1 MRVPALGA
9 AAQPTGLIAR
19 SVPMQ
24 DLDVIVIGG
33 GAAGIGAARTLA
45 DAGKSVLL
53 VEADTRLGGRAR
65 TEHVDSLALDLGAG
79 WLHSAEHN
87 PWVEIAA
94 LHGFALDQTLPRW
107 REQWRGLGFGKSEQ
121 RAAAAAFE
129 AFETRLRDDPP
140 PGDRA
145 GAALVP
151 GSPWSVWIDAIS
163 GFVNGTDTAKLSIAD
178 YLAYEDAATETDW
191 RVPAGYGALV
201 AAQANGLRTALA
213 TPVTAIDRSG
223 TQLKIETPR
232 GTLTAAQVI
241 VTASTDVLA
250 RGAIAIGGHDEVLHA
265 AAALPLGMA
274 DKLFLAIDH
283 GEDELDDN
291 AHLLGDP
298 RNAITGS
305 YTLRP
310 FGRPVIEV
318 MFGGEGAREMAERG
332 LAGAADFAIEELC
345 ALLGGQWRRRLR
357 LLAGSAW
364 SRETHIRGGY
374 SHALPG
380 RAAAR
385 QVLATPIDP
394 RIRFAGE
401 ACSTSE
407 FSTVHGAYKTGVA
420 AARALL
426 G

>member
-1 MRVPALGA
+1 MPALGT
-9 AAQPTGLIAR
+9 AAQPFGLIAR

-24 DLDVIVIGG
+24 NLDVIVIGG
-33 GAAGIGAARTLA
+33 GAAGIGAARTLQ
-45 DAGKSVLL
+45 DAGRSVLL
-53 VEADTRLGGRAR
+53 VEADCRLGGRAR
-65 TEHVDSLALDLGAG
+65 TEHVDGMALDLGAG

-94 LHGFALDQTLPRW
+94 LHGFTLDRTLPRW
-107 REQWRGLGFGKSEQ
+107 REQWRALGFSKAEQ
-121 RAAAAAFE
+121 REAAQAFE

-151 GSPWSVWIDAIS
+151 GSPWSVWIDTIS
-163 GFVNGTDTAKLSIAD
+163 GFVNGSDTAKLSIAD
-178 YLAYEDAATETDW
+178 YLAYADAATETDW

-223 TQLKIETPR
+223 TRLKVETPR
-232 GTLTAAQVI
+232 GTLEAAQVI

-250 RGAIAIGGHDEVLHA
+250 RGTIAIGGHDALFHA
-265 AAALPLGMA
+265 AAALPLGLA
-274 DKLFLAIDH
+274 DKLFLAVEH
-283 GEDELDDN
+283 GEDELEIN

-298 RNAITGS
+298 RNAITAS

-310 FGRPVIEV
+310 FGRPVIEA

-332 LAGAADFAIEELC
+332 LQGAADFAIEELC
-345 ALLGGQWRRRLR
+345 ALLGGHWRRRLR

-364 SRETHIRGGY
+364 SRETHVRGGY

-380 RAAAR
+380 RAPVR
-385 QVLATPIDP
+385 QVLSTPIDP

-401 ACSTSE
+401 ACSAIE
-407 FSTVHGAYKTGVA
+407 FSTVHGAYKTGVT

-426 G
+426 D

>member
-1 MRVPALGA
+1 MPAIGI
-9 AAQPTGLIAR
+9 AAQPFGLTR
-19 SVPMQ
+19 VSPSMQ
-24 DLDVIVIGG
+24 QFDVIVVGG
-33 GAAGIGAARTLA
+33 GAAGIGAARSLS
-45 DAGKSVLL
+45 DAGKDVLL

-65 TEHVDSLALDLGAG
+65 TEHVEGMALDLGAG

-94 LHGFALDQTLPRW
+94 LHGFALDRTLPRW
-107 REQWRGLGFGKSEQ
+107 REQWREAGFSQLEQ
-121 RAAAAAFE
+121 RDAGKAYDAFE
-129 AFETRLRDDPP
+129 SRLRNDPP

-151 GSPWSVWIDAIS
+151 NSAWSVWIDTIS
-163 GFVNGTDTAKLSIAD
+163 GFVNGVDTAKLSIAD

-201 AAQANGLRTALA
+201 AAQASGLRTALA

-223 TQLKIETPR
+223 ARLMLQTPR
-232 GTLTAAQVI
+232 GTLEAEQAI
-241 VTASTDVLA
+241 VTVSTDVLA
-250 RGAIAIGGHDEVLHA
+250 RGDIALSGHDEVLHA
-265 AAALPLGMA
+265 AAALPLGLA
-274 DKLFLAIDH
+274 DKLFLAVDQ
-283 GEDELDDN
+283 GADELEAN

-298 RNAITGS
+298 RSAITAS

-310 FGRPVIEV
+310 FGSPVIEA
-318 MFGGEGAREMAERG
+318 MFGGEGAREMAARG
-332 LAGAADFAIEELC
+332 LHGAADFAIEELC
-345 ALLGGQWRRRLR
+345 GLLGGKWRRRLR

-380 RAAAR
+380 RAGAR
-385 QVLATPIDP
+385 QVLATPVDA

-401 ACSTSE
+401 ACSANE
-407 FSTVHGAYKTGVA
+407 FSTVHGAYKAGVA

-426 G
+426 R

>member
-1 MRVPALGA
+1 
-9 AAQPTGLIAR
+9 
-19 SVPMQ
+19 MQ

-332 LAGAADFAIEELC
+332 LAGA
-345 ALLGGQWRRRLR
+345 
-357 LLAGSAW
+357 
-364 SRETHIRGGY
+364 
-374 SHALPG
+374 
-380 RAAAR
+380 
-385 QVLATPIDP
+385 V
-394 RIRFAGE
+394 
-401 ACSTSE
+401 
-407 FSTVHGAYKTGVA
+407 TGT
-420 AARALL
+420 
-426 G
+426 

>member
-1 MRVPALGA
+1 MPAIGA
-9 AAQPTGLIAR
+9 AAQPFGLTRVYR
-19 SVPMQ
+19 SMQ
-24 DLDVIVIGG
+24 HFDVIVIGG
-33 GAAGIGAARTLA
+33 GAAGIGAAKTLSS
-45 DAGKSVLL
+45 AGKDVLL
-53 VEADTRLGGRAR
+53 VEADARLGGRAR
-65 TEHVDSLALDLGAG
+65 TEHVDGMALDLGAG

-94 LHGFALDQTLPRW
+94 LHGFELDRTLPRW
-107 REQWRGLGFGKSEQ
+107 REQWRELGFSRSEQ
-121 RAAAAAFE
+121 RDAGKAFDAFE
-129 AFETRLRDDPP
+129 KRLRKDPP

-151 GSPWSVWIDAIS
+151 DSPWSVWIDAVS
-163 GFVNGTDTAKLSIAD
+163 GFVNGVDTAKLSTED
-178 YLAYEDAATETDW
+178 YRAYADAATETDW

-201 AAQANGLRTALA
+201 TAQAGCLRTALA
-213 TPVTAIDRSG
+213 TPVAAIDRRA
-223 TQLKIETPR
+223 TRLKVQTSR
-232 GTLTAAQVI
+232 GTLEAAQVI
-241 VTASTDVLA
+241 ITVPTDILA
-250 RGAIAIGGHDEVLHA
+250 RGDITLPGHDDVLHA
-265 AAALPLGMA
+265 AAALPLGLA
-274 DKLFLAIDH
+274 DKLFLAIVH
-283 GEDELDDN
+283 GADELEAD

-298 RNAITGS
+298 RNVITGS

-310 FGRPVIEV
+310 FGRPVIEG

-332 LAGAADFAIEELC
+332 LQGAADFAIEELC
-345 ALLGGQWRRRLR
+345 ALLGGKWRRRLR
-357 LLAGSAW
+357 LLAGSSW

-385 QVLATPIDP
+385 QVLTAPIDP

-401 ACSTSE
+401 ACSATE

>member
-1 MRVPALGA
+1 
-9 AAQPTGLIAR
+9 
-19 SVPMQ
+19 MQ
-24 DLDVIVIGG
+24 QFDVIVVGG
-33 GAAGIGAARTLA
+33 GAAGIGAARTLS
-45 DAGKSVLL
+45 DAGKAVLL

-65 TEHVDSLALDLGAG
+65 TEHVDGMTLDLGAG

-94 LHGFALDQTLPRW
+94 LHGFTLDRTLPRW
-107 REQWRGLGFGKSEQ
+107 RDQWREIGFSQAEQ
-121 RAAAAAFE
+121 RDAGKAYDAFE
-129 AFETRLRDDPP
+129 SRLRQDPP

-151 GSPWSVWIDAIS
+151 NSAWSVWIDTIS
-163 GFVNGTDTAKLSIAD
+163 GFVNGVDTAKLSIAD

-201 AAQANGLRTALA
+201 GAQASGLRTALA
-213 TPVTAIDRSG
+213 TPVTEIDRSG
-223 TQLKIETPR
+223 TRLKLQTPR
-232 GTLTAAQVI
+232 GTLEAEQAI
-241 VTASTDVLA
+241 VTVSTDILA
-250 RGAIAIGGHDEVLHA
+250 RGDITMDGHDEVLHA
-265 AAALPLGMA
+265 AAALPLGLA
-274 DKLFLAIDH
+274 DKLFLAIDQ
-283 GEDELDDN
+283 GADELEAN

-298 RNAITGS
+298 RNAITAS

-310 FGRPVIEV
+310 FGRPVIEA
-318 MFGGEGAREMAERG
+318 MFGGEGAREMAARG
-332 LAGAADFAIEELC
+332 LQGAADFAIEELC
-345 ALLGGQWRRRLR
+345 ALLGGKWRRRLR

-385 QVLATPIDP
+385 RVLANPVDP
-394 RIRFAGE
+394 RIRIAGE
-401 ACSTSE
+401 ACSATE

>member
-1 MRVPALGA
+1 MPAIGI
-9 AAQPTGLIAR
+9 AAQPFGLTR
-19 SVPMQ
+19 VSPSMQ
-24 DLDVIVIGG
+24 QFDVIVVGG
-33 GAAGIGAARTLA
+33 GAAGIGAARSLS
-45 DAGKSVLL
+45 DAGKDVLL

-65 TEHVDSLALDLGAG
+65 TEHVEGMALDLGAG

-94 LHGFALDQTLPRW
+94 LHGFALDRTLPRW
-107 REQWRGLGFGKSEQ
+107 REQWREAGFSQLEQ
-121 RAAAAAFE
+121 RDAGKAYDAFE
-129 AFETRLRDDPP
+129 SRLRNDPP

-151 GSPWSVWIDAIS
+151 NSAWSVWIDTIS
-163 GFVNGTDTAKLSIAD
+163 GFVNGVDTAKLSIAD

-201 AAQANGLRTALA
+201 AAQASGLRTALA

-223 TQLKIETPR
+223 ARLMLQTPR
-232 GTLTAAQVI
+232 GTLEAEQAI
-241 VTASTDVLA
+241 VTVSTDVLA
-250 RGAIAIGGHDEVLHA
+250 RGDIALSGHDEVLHA
-265 AAALPLGMA
+265 AAALPLGLA
-274 DKLFLAIDH
+274 DKLFLAVDQ
-283 GEDELDDN
+283 GADELEAN

-298 RNAITGS
+298 RSAITAS

-310 FGRPVIEV
+310 FGSPVIEA
-318 MFGGEGAREMAERG
+318 MFGGEGAREMAARG
-332 LAGAADFAIEELC
+332 LHGAADFAIEELC
-345 ALLGGQWRRRLR
+345 GLLGGKWRRRLR

-385 QVLATPIDP
+385 QVLATPVDA

-401 ACSTSE
+401 ACSANE
-407 FSTVHGAYKTGVA
+407 FSTVHGAYKAGVA

-426 G
+426 R

>member
-1 MRVPALGA
+1 MPAIGL
-9 AAQPTGLIAR
+9 AAQPFGLTR
-19 SVPMQ
+19 VSQSMQ
-24 DLDVIVIGG
+24 QFDVIVIGG
-33 GAAGIGAARTLA
+33 GAAGIGAARTLS
-45 DAGKSVLL
+45 DSGRDVLL
-53 VEADTRLGGRAR
+53 VEAGTRLGGRAR
-65 TEHVDSLALDLGAG
+65 TEHIDGMALDLGAG

-87 PWVEIAA
+87 PWVEIAT
-94 LHGFALDQTLPRW
+94 LHGFGLDRTLPHW
-107 REQWRGLGFGKSEQ
+107 REQWRDLGFPQSEQ
-121 RAAAAAFE
+121 RDAAKAFDAFE
-129 AFETRLRDDPP
+129 QRLRKDPP

-151 GSPWSVWIDAIS
+151 DSGWSTWIDTIS
-163 GFVNGTDTAKLSIAD
+163 GFVNGVDTARLSVAD

-201 AAQANGLRTALA
+201 TAQAAGLRTALA
-213 TPVTAIDRSG
+213 TPVSAIDRSG
-223 TQLKIETPR
+223 TRLKLQTPR
-232 GTLTAAQVI
+232 GALEADRVI
-241 VTASTDVLA
+241 VTVSTDVLA
-250 RGAIAIGGHDEVLHA
+250 RGDIALSGHDALLHA
-265 AAALPLGMA
+265 AAVLPLGVA
-274 DKLFLAIDH
+274 DKLFLAIDQSA
-283 GEDELDDN
+283 EELDAD

-298 RNAITGS
+298 HNVITAA

-310 FGRPVIEV
+310 FGRPLIEA
-318 MFGGEGAREMAERG
+318 MFGGEGAREMTARG
-332 LAGAADFAIEELC
+332 LQGAADFAIEELC
-345 ALLGGQWRRRLR
+345 GLLGGKWRRRLR

-401 ACSTSE
+401 ACSATE

-426 G
+426 D

>member
-1 MRVPALGA
+1 
-9 AAQPTGLIAR
+9 
-19 SVPMQ
+19 MQ
-24 DLDVIVIGG
+24 AFDVIVIGG
-33 GAAGIGAARTLA
+33 GAAGIGAARTLS
-45 DAGKSVLL
+45 DAGRNVLL
-53 VEADTRLGGRAR
+53 VEADARLGGRAR
-65 TEHVDSLALDLGAG
+65 TEHVDGMALDLGAG

-94 LHGFALDQTLPRW
+94 LHGFALDRTLPRW
-107 REQWRGLGFGKSEQ
+107 REQWREIGFSHADQ
-121 RAAAAAFE
+121 REAAKAFTAFE
-129 AFETRLRDDPP
+129 KRLRKDPP

-151 GSPWSVWIDAIS
+151 GSPWGAWIDAVS
-163 GFVNGTDTAKLSIAD
+163 GFVNGVDTAKLSIAD

-201 AAQANGLRTALA
+201 AAQATGLRVALA
-213 TPVTAIDRSG
+213 TPVTAIDRAG
-223 TQLKIETPR
+223 TMLKLHTPR
-232 GTLTAAQVI
+232 GTLEADQAI
-241 VTASTDVLA
+241 VTVSTDILA
-250 RGAIAIGGHDEVLHA
+250 RGDIVLGGHDDILHA
-265 AAALPLGMA
+265 AAALPLGLA
-274 DKLFLAIDH
+274 DKLFLAIDQ
-283 GEDELDDN
+283 GADELEAN

-298 RNAITGS
+298 RNVITGT

-310 FGRPVIEV
+310 FGRPVIEA

-332 LAGAADFAIEELC
+332 LQGAADFAIEELC
-345 ALLGGQWRRRLR
+345 ALLGGKWRRRLR

-364 SRETHIRGGY
+364 SRETHVRGGY

-380 RAAAR
+380 RASAR
-385 QVLATPIDP
+385 EVLANPVDP

-401 ACSTSE
+401 ACSATE

>member
-1 MRVPALGA
+1 MPALGA
-9 AAQPTGLIAR
+9 AAQPFGLIAR

-33 GAAGIGAARTLA
+33 GAAGIGAARTLS
-45 DAGKSVLL
+45 DAGRRVLL

-65 TEHVDSLALDLGAG
+65 TEHVDGMALDLGAG

-94 LHGFALDQTLPRW
+94 LHGFALDRTLPRW
-107 REQWRGLGFGKSEQ
+107 REQWRALGFSRAEQ
-121 RAAAAAFE
+121 REAADAFK

-151 GSPWSVWIDAIS
+151 GSPWSVWIDTIS

-213 TPVTAIDRSG
+213 TPVTGIDRGG
-223 TQLKIETPR
+223 TRLKVETPR
-232 GTLTAAQVI
+232 GTLEAGEVI
-241 VTASTDVLA
+241 VTVSTDVLA
-250 RGAIAIGGHDEVLHA
+250 RGTIAIGGHDAVLHA

-274 DKLFLAIDH
+274 DKLFLGIEH
-283 GEDELDDN
+283 GGEDLEAN

-298 RNAITGS
+298 HNAITAT

-310 FGRPVIEV
+310 FGRPVIEA

-332 LAGAADFAIEELC
+332 LQGAADFAIEELC
-345 ALLGGQWRRRLR
+345 GLLGGQWRRRLR

-364 SRETHIRGGY
+364 SRETHVRGGY

-385 QVLATPIDP
+385 QALATPIDP

-401 ACSTSE
+401 ACSASE

-426 G
+426 E

>member
-1 MRVPALGA
+1 MPAIGI
-9 AAQPTGLIAR
+9 AAQPFGLTGVR
-19 SVPMQ
+19 QGMQ
-24 DLDVIVIGG
+24 QFDVIVVGG

-45 DAGKSVLL
+45 DAGKEVLL

-65 TEHVDSLALDLGAG
+65 TEHVDGMALDLGAG

-94 LHGFALDQTLPRW
+94 LHGFELDQTLPRW
-107 REQWRGLGFGKSEQ
+107 REQWRELGFSQAEQ
-121 RAAAAAFE
+121 RDAARAYD
-129 AFETRLRDDPP
+129 AFETRLRKDPP

-151 GSPWSVWIDAIS
+151 DSAWSVWIDAIS
-163 GFVNGTDTAKLSIAD
+163 GFVNGVDTAKLSIAD

-201 AAQANGLRTALA
+201 TAQAGCLRTALA
-213 TPVTAIDRSG
+213 TPITAIDRSSIR
-223 TQLKIETPR
+223 LKLQTPR
-232 GTLTAAQVI
+232 GTLEAAQVI
-241 VTASTDVLA
+241 VTVSTDILA
-250 RGAIAIGGHDEVLHA
+250 RGDIMLAGHDDLLHA
-265 AAALPLGMA
+265 AAALPLGLA
-274 DKLFLAIDH
+274 DKLFLAIDQ
-283 GEDELDDN
+283 GADELEAN

-298 RNAITGS
+298 RSVITGT

-310 FGRPVIEV
+310 FGRPIIEA
-318 MFGGEGAREMAERG
+318 MFGGDGARELAARG
-332 LAGAADFAIEELC
+332 LQGAADFAIEELC
-345 ALLGGQWRRRLR
+345 ALLGGKWRRRLR

-364 SRETHIRGGY
+364 SRETYIRGGY

-380 RAAAR
+380 RASAR
-385 QVLATPIDP
+385 QVLGTPIDP

-401 ACSTSE
+401 ACSATE

-426 G
+426 A

>member
-1 MRVPALGA
+1 MRVPPFRP
-9 AAQPTGLIAR
+9 AAQPLGLIAR

-45 DAGKSVLL
+45 DAGKDVLL

-65 TEHVDSLALDLGAG
+65 TEHVDGMALDLGAG

-107 REQWRGLGFGKSEQ
+107 REQWRGLGFSVAEQ
-121 RAAAAAFE
+121 REAGQAFASFE
-129 AFETRLRDDPP
+129 ARLRTDPP

-145 GAALVP
+145 GAALTP
-151 GSPWSVWIDAIS
+151 GSPWNVWIDTIS

-178 YLAYEDAATETDW
+178 YLAYENAATETDW

-213 TPVTAIDRSG
+213 TPVTSIDRSG
-223 TQLKIETPR
+223 TRLRVETSR
-232 GTLTAAQVI
+232 GTLDAGQVI

-250 RGAIAIGGHDEVLHA
+250 QGSIAIAGHDALFHA
-265 AAALPLGMA
+265 AAALPLGVA
-274 DKLFLAIDH
+274 DKLFLGIDH
-283 GEDELDDN
+283 GEDDLDAN

-298 RNAITGS
+298 RNAITGT

-318 MFGGEGAREMAERG
+318 MFGGEGAREMTERG
-332 LAGAADFAIEELC
+332 LQGAADFAIEELC

-364 SRETHIRGGY
+364 SRETHIRGSY

-385 QVLATPIDP
+385 QILSTPVDP

-401 ACSTSE
+401 ACSATE

-420 AARALL
+420 AARGLL

>member
-1 MRVPALGA
+1 MPAIGI
-9 AAQPTGLIAR
+9 AAQPFGLTGVSPA
-19 SVPMQ
+19 MQ
-24 DLDVIVIGG
+24 QFDVIVIGG
-33 GAAGIGAARTLA
+33 GAAGIGAARSLR
-45 DAGKSVLL
+45 DAGREVLL

-65 TEHVDSLALDLGAG
+65 TEHVDGMAIDLGAG

-107 REQWRGLGFGKSEQ
+107 REQWRELGFSQAEQ
-121 RAAAAAFE
+121 RDAAKAYDAFE
-129 AFETRLRDDPP
+129 ARLRQDPP

-145 GAALVP
+145 GAALMP
-151 GSPWSVWIDAIS
+151 GGTWSVWIDTIS
-163 GFVNGTDTAKLSIAD
+163 GVVNGVDTAKLSIAD

-201 AAQANGLRTALA
+201 AAQAGGLPIALA

-223 TQLKIETPR
+223 TRLKLETPR
-232 GTLTAAQVI
+232 GTLDAAQAI
-241 VTASTDVLA
+241 VTVSTDILA
-250 RGAIAIGGHDEVLHA
+250 RGDITLTGHDEILHA
-265 AAALPLGMA
+265 AAALPLGLA
-274 DKLFLAIDH
+274 DKLFLAIDQ
-283 GEDELDDN
+283 GAEELEAN

-298 RNAITGS
+298 RNVITAS

-310 FGRPVIEV
+310 FGRPVIEA
-318 MFGGEGAREMAERG
+318 MFGGEGAREMAARG
-332 LAGAADFAIEELC
+332 LQGAADFAIEELC
-345 ALLGGQWRRRLR
+345 ALLGGKWRRRLR

-364 SRETHIRGGY
+364 SRETHVRGGY

-380 RAAAR
+380 RAPAR
-385 QVLATPIDP
+385 QVLATSIDP

-401 ACSTSE
+401 ACSANE

-420 AARALL
+420 AARTLL
-426 G
+426 D

>member
-1 MRVPALGA
+1 MPAIGI
-9 AAQPTGLIAR
+9 AAQPFGLTRVSMA
-19 SVPMQ
+19 MQ
-24 DLDVIVIGG
+24 NFDVIVIGG
-33 GAAGIGAARTLA
+33 GAAGIGAAHTLS
-45 DAGKSVLL
+45 DGGKDVLL

-65 TEHVDSLALDLGAG
+65 TEHVDGMALDLGAG

-94 LHGFALDQTLPRW
+94 LHGFELDRTLPRW
-107 REQWRGLGFGKSEQ
+107 GEQWRELGFSTSEQ
-121 RAAAAAFE
+121 RDAGKMFE
-129 AFETRLRDDPP
+129 AFETRLRKDPP

-151 GSPWSVWIDAIS
+151 DSAWSVWIDAIS
-163 GFVNGTDTAKLSIAD
+163 GFINGVDTAKLSIAD

-201 AAQANGLRTALA
+201 TAQAGYLRTALA

-223 TQLKIETPR
+223 TRLKLQTPR
-232 GTLTAAQVI
+232 GTLEADQVI
-241 VTASTDVLA
+241 VTVSTDILA
-250 RGAIAIGGHDEVLHA
+250 RGDIALTGHDALLHA
-265 AAALPLGMA
+265 AAALPLGLA
-274 DKLFLAIDH
+274 DKLFLAIDQ
-283 GEDELDDN
+283 GAEELEVN

-298 RNAITGS
+298 RNVITGT

-318 MFGGEGAREMAERG
+318 MFGGEGAREMAARG
-332 LAGAADFAIEELC
+332 LQGAGDFAIEELC
-345 ALLGGQWRRRLR
+345 ALLGGKWRRRLR
-357 LLAGSAW
+357 LLIGSAW

-380 RAAAR
+380 RASAR

-401 ACSTSE
+401 ACSPTE